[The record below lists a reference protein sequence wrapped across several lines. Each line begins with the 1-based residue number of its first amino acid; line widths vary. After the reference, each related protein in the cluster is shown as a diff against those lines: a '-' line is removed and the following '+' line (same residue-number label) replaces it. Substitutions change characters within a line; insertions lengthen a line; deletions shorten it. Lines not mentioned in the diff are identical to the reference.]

1 MKLKIKIFIFYI
13 ISAFFIVQIFSQCID
28 YPDTIDLK
36 RSVPCPLVTE
46 NIHKRNSNENENFH
60 LVGFDCNNATE
71 SICESVKES
80 FYVARDLFSKT
91 FLLNTPVL
99 FHLNFTDICV
109 INPEVCDPERGLIT
123 IGGAHTVR
131 EILLLDDDGISR
143 FYPQALVKQFQFETH
158 PEFASLDVIATF
170 NSVIDWYFPSDIGKK
185 EIQRG
190 QLDLVYTILHEMVH
204 SLGFNSNWNRW
215 MRTDDPNQVFITPR
229 PVVDINE
236 TDNSTIFNG
245 FRETAFD
252 KNIII
257 NNNHRKLTLIAQ
269 EFNEFAKIGTK
280 FDDVLDFIFK
290 FADSELAN
298 LAEYMN
304 NLTTTAKTISYSCDG
319 VKAILDTALDPFL
332 FGLNV
337 DHLQQPY
344 NTTSDFLM
352 TTVQSRGITLDE
364 IIELT
369 NSKGPIGPKTQ
380 VVMECMGLATK
391 NNPHPKY
398 RPQLIP

>member
-1 MKLKIKIFIFYI
+1 
-13 ISAFFIVQIFSQCID
+13 
-28 YPDTIDLK
+28 
-36 RSVPCPLVTE
+36 
-46 NIHKRNSNENENFH
+46 
-60 LVGFDCNNATE
+60 
-71 SICESVKES
+71 
-80 FYVARDLFSKT
+80 
-91 FLLNTPVL
+91 
-99 FHLNFTDICV
+99 
-109 INPEVCDPERGLIT
+109 
-123 IGGAHTVR
+123 
-131 EILLLDDDGISR
+131 
-143 FYPQALVKQFQFETH
+143 
-158 PEFASLDVIATF
+158 
-170 NSVIDWYFPSDIGKK
+170 
-185 EIQRG
+185 
-190 QLDLVYTILHEMVH
+190 MVH